1 MKSSSK
7 KKNRTKNPDMFLH
20 IIEILIVIV
29 PVSIYCITNYLFF
42 DNKPDNNSSFM
53 LAMIT
58 LIVSL
63 LIDVITHIKYNI
75 NISSKN
81 NYDQVRETYENRIND
96 LQMKLSKSEKQ
107 WQSAYHL
114 ILSSQNKALDNNDE
128 SIQNLAFLKE
138 FGLKKEDYIVD
149 NHLVFYLTSYSQI
162 YESTYLTCKDVCKEL
177 SLILLRGDE
186 IETTGDILSQTIRY
200 IVKSSLII
208 ANIDGKNP
216 NVFYELGIAH
226 TLGKKVML
234 ISKRDSDSPFDIRQN
249 RTLFF
254 SNDSELEVLLPES
267 IKKFKDNYLI
277 SNANTN
283 NANNNDDKSISNS
296 NDIDYLISIAQVYIN
311 SKKYNDAIL
320 YCKKVLDIDSNNTQA
335 LINLGKI
342 YTELGDNEKALVYL
356 KQAIRINSFQ

>member
-7 KKNRTKNPDMFLH
+7 EKNRIKKTDVFLR

-29 PVSIYCITNYLFF
+29 PISIYSIINYLFF
-42 DNKPDNNSSFM
+42 DNKTDNNSTFM
-53 LAMIT
+53 FAMIT
-58 LIVSL
+58 LLVSL
-63 LIDVITHIKYNI
+63 LIDVITHIKYSI

-81 NYDQVRETYENRIND
+81 NYDQVRETYENKIND
-96 LQMKLSKSEKQ
+96 LQMKLSKSESQ
-107 WQSAYHL
+107 WQNAYHL
-114 ILSSQNKALDNNDE
+114 ILSSQNKTLANNDE
-128 SIQNLAFLKE
+128 SIQNLVFLRE
-138 FGLKKEDYIVD
+138 FGLKKEDYIID
-149 NHLVFYLTSYSQI
+149 EKLVFYLTSYSQI
-162 YESTYLTCKDVCKEL
+162 YESTYITCKDVCKNM
-177 SLILLRGDE
+177 SLTLLRGDE

-200 IVKSSLII
+200 IVKASLII

-254 SNDSELEVLLPES
+254 SNDSELKVLLPES
-267 IKKFKDNYLI
+267 IKKFKNNYLI

-283 NANNNDDKSISNS
+283 ITSNNDNKSISNS
-296 NDIDYLISIAQVYIN
+296 NDIDLLISLAQVYIN
-311 SKKYNDAIL
+311 SKKYNEAIL
-320 YCKKVLDIDSNNTQA
+320 YCKKILDIDPNNTQA

-356 KQAIRINSFQ
+356 KHVIRINSFQ